1 MTETKQDDKSRNAD
15 PVDRTPPKVVAA
27 MGAAVNAHK
36 RAAALTCQADIHIG
50 FFFDGFGRNRDL
62 DDPETSRYS
71 NICRLWE
78 AHRDN
83 KDSRRDFLPNQ
94 FWYAFYYS
102 GLGTKLNDDAANRD
116 IVRAATKIAKNMGG
130 VAVSAAGKITGY
142 DRVEKSVKT
151 VTGVTDPVKLGGKV
165 LKDALTEMSFRP
177 VVKAYKDV
185 IKETKAFPGNVRR
198 MLTMASSDRW
208 VMRGRASLRSVMYD
222 LKKNPLKAGWTAVKV
237 VMADVVADSIPMV
250 RDSAASASL
259 FGTGVDVRLSAALE
273 QFKAAYADA
282 KGKIPKVQRIQVS
295 VFGADRGCVIARAFV
310 NELARIYKR
319 ANEQDL
325 AIEGNPIEIKF
336 LGLLDSV
343 ASIME
348 ENKIVGLLPLA
359 GSIKQNYGDRSLAIP
374 PAVQR
379 CVHFAAAHELRFYQ
393 RLDSLEKT
401 RGEQYLYP
409 GTSEDVTGGAPDGT
423 LNFRGELQ
431 RVPLRDMLNE
441 ALISG
446 AMMDRMED
454 LAIYKPIT
462 FQRFSLAAPIV
473 DDKSSY
479 RMMELVSA
487 YRAVVPRA
495 PGLDFLKHMSVFIS
509 WLAVRYQS
517 KEFRESVTTHA
528 DAVRAAQDQR
538 RERRERAEKA
548 FAEAR
553 RTASTDRE
561 GYGRAMAELFAAQDD
576 ETRNM
581 PNTVLEVHRPF
592 VSVWERLDK
601 EAQEV
606 IAQRARYQKQQD
618 DEPQRKMKWQK
629 HVDEHPAIFM
639 DPSGQKPTYKPARP
653 LMSPGELTLAD
664 AWINAANGK
673 NPLPDKVM
681 ALFDLLVHDT
691 MLTSWHDH
699 VLSATLYFQ
708 TRAIDTFGKT
718 DAKKEEETRKSD
730 DMNAAAVRRLQ
741 GNALVLPN

>member
-1 MTETKQDDKSRNAD
+1 MTRTTGERDASRIAQEDRSPPDLAIKMAGARAKQKEAE
-15 PVDRTPPKVVAA
+15 KLA
-27 MGAAVNAHK
+27 
-36 RAAALTCQADIHIG
+36 CQADIHVG
-50 FFFDGFGRNRDL
+50 FFFDGFGRNRDM
-62 DDPETSRYS
+62 DDPQTSRYS

-83 KDSRRDFLPNQ
+83 EDVRRPDNQ
-94 FWYAFYYS
+94 FWYSFYYS
-102 GLGTKLNDDAANRD
+102 GLGTPLNKDAANRD
-116 IVRAATKIAKNMGG
+116 LVRAATKIAKNAGG
-130 VAVSAAGKITGY
+130 VALSAASKIAGY

-151 VTGVTDPVKLGGKV
+151 VTGVTDPMKLGGKV
-165 LKDALTEMSFRP
+165 LKDSLTEMSFRP

-185 IKETKAFPGNVRR
+185 IKETKALPGNARR
-198 MLTMASSDRW
+198 MLTMASGDRW
-208 VMRGRASLRSVMYD
+208 VMRGKASLRGFLYD
-222 LKKNPLKAGWTAVKV
+222 LKKNPLKASWSAAKV
-237 VMADVVADSIPMV
+237 LMADVVADSIPMV

-259 FGTGVDVRLSAALE
+259 FGTGVDVRLSAALD

-282 KGKIPKVQRIQVS
+282 KGKIPRVQRMQVS
-295 VFGADRGCVIARAFV
+295 VFGADRGCVIARTFV

-325 AIEGNPIEIKF
+325 AIDGSLIEIKF
-336 LGLLDSV
+336 VGLLDSV

-348 ENKIVGLLPLA
+348 ENKLIGFLPLV
-359 GSIKQNYGDRSLAIP
+359 GVIKQNYGDRALAIP

-409 GTSEDVTGGAPDGT
+409 GTSEDVTGGSPDGT

-431 RVPLRDMLNE
+431 RVPLRDMLHE

-446 AMMDRMED
+446 VMMDRMED
-454 LAIYKPIT
+454 LAIYKTET
-462 FQRFSLAAPIV
+462 FQKFSLAAPIV

-479 RMMELVSA
+479 RMMELVNA

-629 HVDEHPAIFM
+629 YVDEHPAVFM
-639 DPSGQKPTYKPARP
+639 DPSGHKPTYKPARP

-664 AWINAANGK
+664 AWINATNGK
-673 NPLPDKVM
+673 SPLPDKVM

>member
-1 MTETKQDDKSRNAD
+1 
-15 PVDRTPPKVVAA
+15 
-27 MGAAVNAHK
+27 
-36 RAAALTCQADIHIG
+36 
-50 FFFDGFGRNRDL
+50 
-62 DDPETSRYS
+62 
-71 NICRLWE
+71 
-78 AHRDN
+78 
-83 KDSRRDFLPNQ
+83 
-94 FWYAFYYS
+94 
-102 GLGTKLNDDAANRD
+102 
-116 IVRAATKIAKNMGG
+116 
-130 VAVSAAGKITGY
+130 
-142 DRVEKSVKT
+142 
-151 VTGVTDPVKLGGKV
+151 VKLGGKV

-222 LKKNPLKAGWTAVKV
+222 LKKNPLQAGWTAVKV

-310 NELARIYKR
+310 NELARLYKR

-409 GTSEDVTGGAPDGT
+409 GTSEDVTGGAPDGM

-431 RVPLRDMLNE
+431 RVPLRDMLHE

-446 AMMDRMED
+446 VMMDRMED
-454 LAIYKPIT
+454 LNAYKLAT
-462 FQRFSLAAPIV
+462 YNRFSLADPIV
-473 DDKSSY
+473 DDQSSY
-479 RMMELVSA
+479 RMMELVNA

-495 PGLDFLKHMSVFIS
+495 PGLDFLKS
-509 WLAVRYQS
+509 
-517 KEFRESVTTHA
+517 
-528 DAVRAAQDQR
+528 
-538 RERRERAEKA
+538 
-548 FAEAR
+548 
-553 RTASTDRE
+553 
-561 GYGRAMAELFAAQDD
+561 
-576 ETRNM
+576 
-581 PNTVLEVHRPF
+581 
-592 VSVWERLDK
+592 
-601 EAQEV
+601 
-606 IAQRARYQKQQD
+606 
-618 DEPQRKMKWQK
+618 
-629 HVDEHPAIFM
+629 
-639 DPSGQKPTYKPARP
+639 
-653 LMSPGELTLAD
+653 
-664 AWINAANGK
+664 
-673 NPLPDKVM
+673 
-681 ALFDLLVHDT
+681 
-691 MLTSWHDH
+691 
-699 VLSATLYFQ
+699 
-708 TRAIDTFGKT
+708 
-718 DAKKEEETRKSD
+718 
-730 DMNAAAVRRLQ
+730 
-741 GNALVLPN
+741 